1 MINGGL
7 KLNEENEFTVNPLEC
22 DVATATPVANE
33 PKAFL
38 RAVLSKCAVID
49 KKIDEDQLNLS
60 LIHI

>member
-7 KLNEENEFTVNPLEC
+7 RLKEENEFMVNPLEC

-38 RAVLSKCAVID
+38 RAVLSKFNVIGI
-49 KKIDEDQLNLS
+49 KK
-60 LIHI
+60 

>member
-7 KLNEENEFTVNPLEC
+7 KLKEENEFMVNPREC

-38 RAVLSKCAVID
+38 SAVLSKSDVINND
-49 KKIDEDQLNLS
+49 DEQLNYY
-60 LIHI
+60 

>member
-7 KLNEENEFTVNPLEC
+7 KLKEENEFMVNPLEC

-38 RAVLSKCAVID
+38 RAVLSKSDVIGIKND
-49 KKIDEDQLNLS
+49 DEQLNYY
-60 LIHI
+60 